1 MIARALNRT
10 STHSLSEL
18 CRIAGVSRS
27 GFYSW
32 LKRPVAEVN
41 FEELL
46 VVDLFELK
54 KGKYGIRKLKMY
66 LEKKTGLIYNLKR
79 IIRIKKKYN
88 LITVVRKPNKMKA
101 FFKQINE
108 HKVVPNI
115 LKRNFNPKENEVFVS
130 TDITELS
137 YLGGQK
143 AYLSAYK
150 DLRNKK
156 IIHYHLSQRPTLEL
170 VMTGL
175 DKLLGNTN
183 KKMRDSV
190 IIHSDQGFHYT
201 SYAFREMLKKHGIKQ
216 SMSRKGNCLDNA
228 PIESF
233 FGHLKDESEYR
244 KCRNWNE
251 LVREIDNYIKYYND
265 ERPQWGLN
273 KKTPAEA
280 GANMNLVF

>member
-1 MIARALNRT
+1 MN
-10 STHSLSEL
+10 
-18 CRIAGVSRS
+18 
-27 GFYSW
+27 
-32 LKRPVAEVN
+32 
-41 FEELL
+41 
-46 VVDLFELK
+46 
-54 KGKYGIRKLKMY
+54 

-244 KCRNWNE
+244 RCRNWSE
-251 LVREIDNYIKYYND
+251 LVKEIDSYIKYYND

>member
-32 LKRPVAEVN
+32 LKRPVAEEN

-54 KGKYGIRKLKMY
+54 KGKYGIRKLKMN

-244 KCRNWNE
+244 KCKNWNE
-251 LVREIDNYIKYYND
+251 LIREIDNYIKYYND

>member
-32 LKRPVAEVN
+32 LKRPIAEEK

-66 LEKKTGLIYNLKR
+66 LEKKTGLIYNLKK

-108 HKVVPNI
+108 HKVIPNI

-201 SYAFREMLKKHGIKQ
+201 SSAFREMLKKHGIKQ

-228 PIESF
+228 SIESF

-244 KCRNWNE
+244 RCRNWSE
-251 LVREIDNYIKYYND
+251 LVKEIDSYIKYYND

>member
-32 LKRPVAEVN
+32 LKRPVAEEN

-54 KGKYGIRKLKMY
+54 KGKYGIRKLKMN

-79 IIRIKKKYN
+79 IIRIKRKYN

-244 KCRNWNE
+244 KCKNWNE
-251 LVREIDNYIKYYND
+251 LIREIDNYIKYYND

>member
-1 MIARALNRT
+1 
-10 STHSLSEL
+10 
-18 CRIAGVSRS
+18 
-27 GFYSW
+27 
-32 LKRPVAEVN
+32 
-41 FEELL
+41 
-46 VVDLFELK
+46 
-54 KGKYGIRKLKMY
+54 
-66 LEKKTGLIYNLKR
+66 
-79 IIRIKKKYN
+79 
-88 LITVVRKPNKMKA
+88 MKA

-108 HKVVPNI
+108 HKVIPNI

-201 SYAFREMLKKHGIKQ
+201 SSAFRQMLKKHGIKQ

-228 PIESF
+228 SIESF

-244 KCRNWNE
+244 RCRNWSE
-251 LVREIDNYIKYYND
+251 LVKEIDSYIKYYND

>member
-32 LKRPVAEVN
+32 LKRPIAEEK

-66 LEKKTGLIYNLKR
+66 LEKKTGLIYNLKK

-108 HKVVPNI
+108 HKVIPNI

-201 SYAFREMLKKHGIKQ
+201 SSAFREMLKKHGIKQ

-244 KCRNWNE
+244 RCRNWSE
-251 LVREIDNYIKYYND
+251 LVKEIDSYIKYYND

>member
-32 LKRPVAEVN
+32 LKRPVAEEN
-41 FEELL
+41 YEELL

-54 KGKYGIRKLKMY
+54 KGKYGIRKLKMN

-244 KCRNWNE
+244 KCKNWNE
-251 LVREIDNYIKYYND
+251 LIREIDNYIKYYND

>member
-32 LKRPVAEVN
+32 LKRPIAEEK

-66 LEKKTGLIYNLKR
+66 LEKKTGLIYNLKK

-201 SYAFREMLKKHGIKQ
+201 SSAFREMLKKHGIKQ

-244 KCRNWNE
+244 RCRNWSE
-251 LVREIDNYIKYYND
+251 LVKEIDSYIKYYND

>member
-1 MIARALNRT
+1 LIARALNRT

-32 LKRPVAEVN
+32 LKRPVAEGN

-244 KCRNWNE
+244 KCKNWNE
-251 LVREIDNYIKYYND
+251 LIREIDNYIKYYND

-273 KKTPAEA
+273 RDR
-280 GANMNLVF
+280 

>member
-1 MIARALNRT
+1 MN
-10 STHSLSEL
+10 
-18 CRIAGVSRS
+18 
-27 GFYSW
+27 
-32 LKRPVAEVN
+32 
-41 FEELL
+41 
-46 VVDLFELK
+46 
-54 KGKYGIRKLKMY
+54 

-175 DKLLGNTN
+175 DKLLGNAN
-183 KKMRDSV
+183 NKMRDSV
-190 IIHSDQGFHYT
+190 IIHSDQGYQYT
-201 SYAFREMLKKHGIKQ
+201 HPSFVNLLSEFKVRQ

-228 PIESF
+228 PIETF
-233 FGHLKDESEYR
+233 FGHFKDLIDVR
-244 KCRNWNE
+244 TCRSFEEVQNE
-251 LVREIDNYIKYYND
+251 VDRTMKYYNFD
-265 ERPQWGLN
+265 RPQKGLN
-273 KKTPAEA
+273 KKPPVVYR
-280 GANMNLVF
+280 GLLSSFF

>member
-1 MIARALNRT
+1 MIAKALNRT
-10 STHSLSEL
+10 SSHSLSEL

-32 LKRPVAEVN
+32 LNRPVREEV

-54 KGKYGIRKLKMY
+54 KGKYGIRKLKMC
-66 LEKKTGLIYNLKR
+66 LEKKTGIIYNLKR

-101 FFKQINE
+101 FFKKINE
-108 HKVVPNI
+108 HRVVPNL

-137 YLGGQK
+137 YSGGQK

-156 IIHYHLSQRPTLEL
+156 IIHYYLSQRPTLEL

-175 DKLLGNTN
+175 DKMLGNTN

-201 SYAFREMLKKHGIKQ
+201 SYAYRKMLKKHGVKQ

-244 KCRNWNE
+244 RCRNWSE
-251 LVREIDNYIKYYND
+251 LVKEIDSYIKYYND